1 MSSLFADLPVT
12 IVIFALCLALLAGF
26 VKGAV
31 GFAMPMIL
39 VSGLGSIL
47 PAEITIGI
55 LILPTLATNMRQAF
69 RNGLSAAFQSFLK
82 HWRYNAILF
91 VVLIFSAQL
100 LTRLPSGVL
109 FVILGLP
116 IAGFAVLQLA
126 GWSPQF
132 RRGTERLFEALI
144 ATIAGFFGGMT
155 GVWGPPTV
163 MYLTALDTPKAESVR
178 VQGVV
183 YFLGAVFLLLAH
195 MQSGVMNATI
205 APLSALVIIPALLGQ
220 SIGIW
225 LQDRMPQAVFRRATL
240 AVLVIAGLNLIRR
253 GLVG

>member
-1 MSSLFADLPVT
+1 
-12 IVIFALCLALLAGF
+12 
-26 VKGAV
+26 
-31 GFAMPMIL
+31 
-39 VSGLGSIL
+39 
-47 PAEITIGI
+47 
-55 LILPTLATNMRQAF
+55 
-69 RNGLSAAFQSFLK
+69 
-82 HWRYNAILF
+82 
-91 VVLIFSAQL
+91 
-100 LTRLPSGVL
+100 
-109 FVILGLP
+109 
-116 IAGFAVLQLA
+116 
-126 GWSPQF
+126 
-132 RRGTERLFEALI
+132 
-144 ATIAGFFGGMT
+144 
-155 GVWGPPTV
+155 